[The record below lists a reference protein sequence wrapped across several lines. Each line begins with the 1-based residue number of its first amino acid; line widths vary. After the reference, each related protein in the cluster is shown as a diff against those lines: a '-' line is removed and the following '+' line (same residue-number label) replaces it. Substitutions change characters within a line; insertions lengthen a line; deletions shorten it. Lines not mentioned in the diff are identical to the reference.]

1 MKKYI
6 IIGLTALIVLI
17 STITT
22 YFIIKNKN
30 SNIAGNKFEYY
41 KNGYLFKKET
51 ITTDYYDIYGCFTE
65 LGYTDRYYLY
75 ELYKFLKLPK
85 EEQKNSEHF
94 NISDMGDNILFQF
107 FDVGKQY
114 KIADDFCIDFILD
127 ENSIKKVQCEKRAI
141 PIESLP
147 FERASIFMRRK
158 DNRTTYYVDYDIK
171 NLWKEFDSKGLKELE
186 NEIERES
193 DRISKWHNANCHY

>member
-6 IIGLTALIVLI
+6 IIGLIALIVLI

-158 DNRTTYYVDYDIK
+158 DNGTTYYVDYDIK

-186 NEIERES
+186 NEMEKES